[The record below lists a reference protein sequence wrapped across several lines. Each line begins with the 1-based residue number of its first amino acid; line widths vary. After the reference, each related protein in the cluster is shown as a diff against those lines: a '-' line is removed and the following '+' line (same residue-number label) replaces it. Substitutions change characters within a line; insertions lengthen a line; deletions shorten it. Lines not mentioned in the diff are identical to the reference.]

1 MASDGTV
8 TIMAIAVSG
17 NSVIDPKAKVLQ
29 MLERYGSVAA
39 VAAAT
44 SYTPSAVSYQ
54 LRQLSEQLGV
64 KLIEPAGRGIK
75 LTAAARIV
83 LRHAAVMQ
91 TQFELMRSELAATSE
106 EFSGL
111 FTMCGFSTAATHLL
125 PHATVTLRDRHP
137 GLQVKL
143 IEAEPTSCFDLLE
156 REQADLALVMV
167 TAGSPPLSD
176 ERFDQQL
183 LMDDPLDLVV
193 PAEHPLTARET
204 VTLADAA
211 LEAWSIGA
219 PGSAYHQLTVG
230 ACVAAG
236 FTPNMAYQADEW
248 ETGAALVA
256 KGLCVMLMPRLGSID
271 QRWPVARIHLT
282 GEPAPA
288 RRIMAVTRKGGA
300 GHPLVAEALD
310 LIHASSSTLFSSD
323 SPTPPAQ
330 ILPRNELPEISKPVP
345 GGL

>member
-1 MASDGTV
+1 
-8 TIMAIAVSG
+8 
-17 NSVIDPKAKVLQ
+17 
-29 MLERYGSVAA
+29 MLERHGSVSA
-39 VAAAT
+39 VAAAM

-54 LRQLSEQLGV
+54 LRQLAELLGV
-64 KLIEPAGRGIK
+64 KLIEPAGRGVK

-83 LRHAAVMQ
+83 LHHALVIQAQ
-91 TQFELMRSELAATSE
+91 SEQMRSELAATSE
-106 EFSGL
+106 DFSGI

-137 GLQVKL
+137 GLCVRL
-143 IEAEPTSCFDLLE
+143 IEAEPASCFDLLE
-156 REQADLALVMV
+156 AEEADLALAMV
-167 TAGSPPLSD
+167 TADSPPLSD
-176 ERFDQQL
+176 GRFDQQL
-183 LMDDPLDLVV
+183 LLDDPLDLVV
-193 PAEHPLTARET
+193 PAGHPLAARQI

-211 LEAWSIGA
+211 LESWSIGT
-219 PGSAYHQLTVG
+219 PGGAYHQLTVA

-256 KGLCVMLMPRLGSID
+256 QGLCVMLMPRLGSID
-271 QRWPVARIHLT
+271 KRWPVARIQLF

-310 LIHASSSTLFSSD
+310 LIHTSSSSLFAGGG
-323 SPTPPAQ
+323 PTTTVTPAAT
-330 ILPRNELPEISKPVP
+330 E
-345 GGL
+345 

>member
-1 MASDGTV
+1 
-8 TIMAIAVSG
+8 
-17 NSVIDPKAKVLQ
+17 
-29 MLERYGSVAA
+29 MLERHGSVAA

-54 LRQLSEQLGV
+54 LRQLADQLGV

-75 LTAAARIV
+75 LTGAARIV
-83 LRHAAVMQ
+83 LRHASIIQ
-91 TQFELMRSELAATSE
+91 TQCEEMRSELAATSE

-137 GLQVKL
+137 RLRVRL
-143 IEAEPTSCFDLLE
+143 IEAEPANCFDLLE
-156 REQADLALVMV
+156 AEEADLALVMV
-167 TAGSPPLSD
+167 TADSPPLSD
-176 ERFDQQL
+176 DRFDQQL
-183 LMDDPLDLVV
+183 LLDDPLDLVV
-193 PAEHPLTARET
+193 PAGHPLTARQT

-211 LEAWSIGA
+211 LEPWSIGT
-219 PGSAYHQLTVG
+219 PGGAYHQLTVA

-256 KGLCVMLMPRLGSID
+256 QGLCVMLMPRLGSID
-271 QRWPVARIHLT
+271 QRWPVARIQLS

-310 LIHASSSTLFSSD
+310 LIHTSSSSLFTRGG
-323 SPTPPAQ
+323 PTPTTLLNPAA
-330 ILPRNELPEISKPVP
+330 PE
-345 GGL
+345 

>member
-1 MASDGTV
+1 MDSCETLIAKASAACADS
-8 TIMAIAVSG
+8 M
-17 NSVIDPKAKVLQ
+17 IDSKIKVLQ
-29 MLERYGSVAA
+29 LLERYGSVAA

-137 GLQVKL
+137 GLQVRL
-143 IEAEPTSCFDLLE
+143 TEAEPAICFDLLE
-156 REQADLALVMV
+156 REEADLALVMV
-167 TAGSPPLSD
+167 TADSPALSD
-176 ERFDQQL
+176 GRFDQQL
-183 LMDDPLDLVV
+183 LLDDPLDLVV
-193 PAEHPLTARET
+193 PAGHRLTSLER

-211 LEAWSIGA
+211 LESWSIGT
-219 PGSAYHQLTVG
+219 PGSAYHQLTVA

-271 QRWPVARIHLT
+271 QRWPIARIQLS

-300 GHPLVAEALD
+300 GHPLVAEALE
-310 LIHASSSTLFSSD
+310 LIHASSSTLFSNDGPEPSGKVN
-323 SPTPPAQ
+323 PANG
-330 ILPRNELPEISKPVP
+330 PSGR
-345 GGL
+345 